1 MYRLV
6 FAFIVLFITACG
18 TAKIATPKEADALR
32 GAQKFPGYTLA
43 DLQKGHMLYKE
54 NCGKCHGLKSPR
66 ALDEAGW
73 RKIVPPMA
81 KKAKIDAPT
90 EDAILKYVVTMSG
103 K

>member
-1 MYRLV
+1 MYKIAFVLLV
-6 FAFIVLFITACG
+6 LLVTACG
-18 TAKIATPKEADALR
+18 TAKIAAPKEADALR
-32 GAQKFPGYTLA
+32 AAEKFPGYTLA

-66 ALDEAGW
+66 SLDEAGW

-81 KKAKIDAPT
+81 KKAKVNATT
-90 EDAILKYVVTMSG
+90 EDAILKYLVTMS